1 MYFEA
6 ELRKQKYKI
15 DVSETAT
22 HWKISL
28 QKGDEAK
35 ENHMIPKADY
45 ERMDDA
51 VCFLFENNS
60 YMVDVVGSGTEY
72 MVFTRG
78 HHREIKL
85 YNDEL
90 LLHESFKRGGS
101 LGSASQVNAGMPG
114 KIVRVLVKPG
124 DKVSANQVLL
134 VMEAMKMENDIK
146 APQDV
151 VVKEV
156 RVKTG
161 DSIESG
167 ALLVVFEQ

>member
-6 ELRKQKYKI
+6 ELKKQKYK
-15 DVSETAT
+15 VEVFETPT

-28 QKGDEAK
+28 QKGEEAK
-35 ENHMIPKADY
+35 EQHLIPKADY

-51 VCFLFENNS
+51 VCFLFQNNS
-60 YMVDVVGSGTEY
+60 YMVDVAGAGTDY

-78 HHREIKL
+78 HFREIKL

-90 LLHESFKRGGS
+90 LLHESLKHAGA
-101 LGSASQVNAGMPG
+101 LGSASQANAGMPG

-124 DKVSANQVLL
+124 DKVSAHQVLL

-151 VVKEV
+151 VIKEV
-156 RVKTG
+156 KVKVG
-161 DSIESG
+161 DSVESG
-167 ALLVVFEQ
+167 AVLVIFEQ